1 MTESAGRPGW
11 SALLT
16 GRRRRAAPI
25 GGEPG
30 SGPGTGARTA
40 AGERAGA
47 AAIAVV
53 SAPPNGVDENVPA
66 GIRLAGAW
74 SWRLLAVFAVIAVF
88 LFVVVQ
94 LRLIV
99 IPLLIAVLVSSIV
112 APFVSFLVRH
122 RWPKGLAIAVA
133 VLTTLLVPAALIT
146 LAATQ
151 LAGGLSGLSDR
162 LAGSYGDLKALLLAS
177 PLHLTEPQIND
188 YLQQA
193 LAAIQADSQVFL
205 SGALSLGT
213 SLGHG
218 LTGLLLTLFSLL
230 FLLIDGPGIWAWIV
244 RIFPRRARAA
254 IDGAGQAGWTTLG
267 NFAKVQILV
276 ASIDALGIGLGAFLL
291 GVPLAIPIGVLVFL
305 GSFIPIVGAVAT
317 GAVAVVIALLFNSWP
332 IALAMLGVVLLV
344 QQVEGHVLQ
353 PLIMGTAVKVHPLGV
368 VLVVAAGSL
377 LAGIPGAL
385 FAVPVAAVLNVMINY
400 IQGGSWRADL
410 PDVPRGT
417 ESPLWRTVPQ
427 RPSFTR
433 TRRNPSSTTTTEGTP

>member
-1 MTESAGRPGW
+1 
-11 SALLT
+11 
-16 GRRRRAAPI
+16 
-25 GGEPG
+25 
-30 SGPGTGARTA
+30 
-40 AGERAGA
+40 
-47 AAIAVV
+47 
-53 SAPPNGVDENVPA
+53 
-66 GIRLAGAW
+66 
-74 SWRLLAVFAVIAVF
+74 
-88 LFVVVQ
+88 
-94 LRLIV
+94 
-99 IPLLIAVLVSSIV
+99 VLVSSIL
-112 APFVSFLVRH
+112 APFVAFLVRH
-122 RWPKGLAIAVA
+122 RWSKGLAIAVA

-151 LAGGLSGLSDR
+151 LAGGLAGLSDR
-162 LAGSYGDLKALLLAS
+162 LGASYGDLKALLLAS

-193 LAAIQADSQVFL
+193 LAAIQADSQIFV

-230 FLLIDGPGIWAWIV
+230 FILIDGPGIWAWIV
-244 RIFPRRARAA
+244 RIFPSRARAA

-276 ASIDALGIGLGAFLL
+276 ASIDALGIGVGAFLL

-400 IQGGSWRADL
+400 IQAGTWRADL
-410 PDVPRGT
+410 PAVAGGT
-417 ESPLWRTVPQ
+417 GSPIWRTVPQ
-427 RPSFTR
+427 RPGFTR
-433 TRRNPSSTTTTEGTP
+433 PRPTPSGTTPPRTTPPRTTPPRTTPTEGTP